1 MELYFLGTNAG
12 VPSLERN
19 VTSVALRLL
28 EERRSFWLIDC
39 GEATQHQIL
48 RSPLKL
54 SKLEKI
60 FVTHLHGDHIFG
72 LPGLI
77 SSRAYQGGD
86 TPLQI
91 YGPLGL
97 KAFIENALQI
107 SQSHINY
114 ELEIIEHEGGAI
126 FEDDRFYVES
136 ALLEHRIASYGYRFV
151 EKDQPGKLNMTYLD
165 SLGIKP
171 GPQYGQLKRG
181 QSVTAL
187 DGTVVK
193 PSEVL
198 GEPKKGRIVTV
209 LGDTRPCAGVITLAK
224 GADVLVHEAT
234 FLHELASTAHT
245 YYHSTAKQ
253 AAEAAKEADV
263 NMLYMTHFSSRYK
276 SEEQL
281 EALASEAQ
289 QTFPASEL
297 AQEHVLY
304 PIERT

>member
-91 YGPLGL
+91 YGPHGL
-97 KAFIENALQI
+97 KIFIENAMKI
-107 SQSHINY
+107 SQSHISY
-114 ELEIIEHEGGAI
+114 ELEIIEHDGGTI

-136 ALLEHRIASYGYRFV
+136 ALLDHRIDSYGYRIV
-151 EKDQPGKLNMTYLD
+151 EKDQPGKLNMVYLD

-181 QSVTAL
+181 QSITAS
-187 DGTVVK
+187 DGTIVF

-198 GEPKKGRIVTV
+198 GAPKKGRIVTV
-209 LGDTRPCAGVITLAK
+209 LGDTRPCTGVSKLAK
-224 GADVLVHEAT
+224 GADVLVHEST

-253 AAEAAKEADV
+253 AAEAARDAGV
-263 NMLYMTHFSSRYK
+263 QMLYLTHFSSRYK

-281 EALASEAQ
+281 ETLAFEAKQ
-289 QTFPASEL
+289 IFNSSQL